1 MTVADIVACKTS
13 TVKSGGH
20 CPAGSHVLIVSVNS
34 KDYALSRGH
43 KPFGMGNQPGM
54 GTYNQVCAGTTGKAS
69 LPAAQAAF
77 FGDLV
82 EINIVEN
89 GANGYLTA
97 AYANETAA
105 SAIYTSAQILATV
118 TPVTNATTMALRDLT
133 ALLPVVP
140 ANMTTAAQT
149 LSSVL
154 SKARQLYQ
162 VTAVSNRPEIALPN
176 AAEMNV
182 ADAEVLTSELKI
194 DVSDERDLITD
205 AEHSY
210 VRALEKDYSSS

>member
-1 MTVADIVACKTS
+1 MPGGVSATSKSQESGEHGPMRKVAKGHSKVTVADIVACKTS

-43 KPFGMGNQPGM
+43 KLRHGQSARHGDLQPG
-54 GTYNQVCAGTTGKAS
+54 VCWHYGQGIAA
-69 LPAAQAAF
+69 AAQAAF

-105 SAIYTSAQILATV
+105 
-118 TPVTNATTMALRDLT
+118 
-133 ALLPVVP
+133 
-140 ANMTTAAQT
+140 
-149 LSSVL
+149 
-154 SKARQLYQ
+154 ARS
-162 VTAVSNRPEIALPN
+162 TRP
-176 AAEMNV
+176 
-182 ADAEVLTSELKI
+182 
-194 DVSDERDLITD
+194 RR
-205 AEHSY
+205 Y
-210 VRALEKDYSSS
+210 WRR